1 MLIVVH
7 RKVAAEQVTAIAP
20 KAPTVVHLDN
30 AVPTYWTLK
39 ARHTQGRRSD
49 SLQERNRKKGQHA
62 GEKEE
67 ILLRFSYH
75 AYLIGGRD
83 KNGYATRKRQK
94 WMEYPK
100 HTHFFFFQTEQNKT
114 KRNETKPQADKE
126 QGSEADYSYV
136 CCTARESM
144 QQASL
149 IPNATT
155 LQYNRNNATWSVIY
169 TLQQNTGCCAGIFG
183 DRGIHTVPPSSPL
196 YCMYCCS
203 PRDKGGKKTENRENR
218 KKVDCCVLLENLRS
232 RSA

>member
-30 AVPTYWTLK
+30 AVPTYWSRK
-39 ARHTQGRRSD
+39 ARHTQGRRPD

-100 HTHFFFFQTEQNKT
+100 HTHFFFFSDGTKQNET
-114 KRNETKPQADKE
+114 KRNETASR
-126 QGSEADYSYV
+126 QGTRKRSRLLVRLLYSQGV
-136 CCTARESM
+136 
-144 QQASL
+144 
-149 IPNATT
+149 NA
-155 LQYNRNNATWSVIY
+155 
-169 TLQQNTGCCAGIFG
+169 AGII
-183 DRGIHTVPPSSPL
+183 DSECDYTTV
-196 YCMYCCS
+196 
-203 PRDKGGKKTENRENR
+203 
-218 KKVDCCVLLENLRS
+218 
-232 RSA
+232 

>member
-67 ILLRFSYH
+67 ILLQFSYH

-100 HTHFFFFQTEQNKT
+100 HTLFFFSDGTKQNET
-114 KRNETKPQADKE
+114 KRNRKQTRKQSRLLVRLLYS
-126 QGSEADYSYV
+126 QGVKAAGIIDSE
-136 CCTARESM
+136 C
-144 QQASL
+144 
-149 IPNATT
+149 
-155 LQYNRNNATWSVIY
+155 IY
-169 TLQQNTGCCAGIFG
+169 T
-183 DRGIHTVPPSSPL
+183 TV
-196 YCMYCCS
+196 
-203 PRDKGGKKTENRENR
+203 
-218 KKVDCCVLLENLRS
+218 
-232 RSA
+232 